1 MQMKARVYLDTSV
14 VSAFYDERAISRMSE
29 TQEFWDRLAEFE
41 VSVSSLV
48 REEIE
53 QTTDVERRAAM
64 LRLLEGLGVE
74 KVTDE
79 MRELARAYVE
89 NGVFGESM
97 YTDALHVALAVLTR
111 QDILVSWN
119 FKHLVNRRKRAQID
133 QLNISR
139 GLPTIEIVAP
149 SEL

>member
-1 MQMKARVYLDTSV
+1 MKTRVYLDTSV
-14 VSAFYDERAISRMSE
+14 VSAYHDERAIVRMSE
-29 TQEFWDRLAEFE
+29 TQEFWGRLGEFE

-53 QTTDVERRAAM
+53 QTADPERLKAM
-64 LRLLEGLGVE
+64 LQLLENVTVE
-74 KVTDE
+74 PITDE
-79 MRELARAYVE
+79 MRGLAQAYVE
-89 NGVFGESM
+89 NGVFGESLFS
-97 YTDALHVALAVLTR
+97 DALHVAVAVLTR

-133 QLNISR
+133 QVNISR
-139 GLPTIEIVAP
+139 ALPTIEIVAP